1 MEFNTQPQGPARLA
15 GEGERPLSHAHAQ
28 GNRHF
33 DISLSSDPQPRL
45 SSNLHA
51 PQSPPSTNGVTALT
65 GREAAAVKAIR
76 DDRTRV
82 NRRHLR
88 LEQRE
93 FENEQD
99 WNLAGLF
106 DEDAEELEGAVGYSG
121 PLEDYDI
128 KRVWREYSPK
138 KYLSKSLIQS
148 RVETQRLLLL
158 SLLQIKSR
166 SPRHTPEVAW
176 QAFVNWL
183 KREGVIERDTEAGLL
198 WMYAF
203 REAPRAHFHQLS
215 LCSAAALSEM
225 WSSLSEEF

>member
-1 MEFNTQPQGPARLA
+1 MEFTTQPQGPTALTV
-15 GEGERPLSHAHAQ
+15 EGERLPDHTHAQ
-28 GNRHF
+28 GNRHSV
-33 DISLSSDPQPRL
+33 IGPLSNPQPRS
-45 SSNLHA
+45 SSNSHA
-51 PQSPPSTNGVTALT
+51 PHSPSSADGVTALT
-65 GREAAAVKAIR
+65 GAEAAAVQGIR

-82 NRRHLR
+82 IRRRLR

-93 FENEQD
+93 FEDDQD
-99 WNLAGLF
+99 WNLAELF
-106 DEDAEELEGAVGYSG
+106 GEDTEDLEGAVGHSG

-128 KRVWREYSPK
+128 KRVWREYSPRK
-138 KYLSKSLIQS
+138 HLSKSLIQS
-148 RVETQRLLLL
+148 RIETQRLLLL
-158 SLLQIKSR
+158 SLLQIKAR

-183 KREGVIERDTEAGLL
+183 KREGVIERDTEAGLM

-215 LCSAAALSEM
+215 VCSAAALSEM